1 MVWDTVIPY
10 PIERKRKPVKE
21 PTGSVQRAMT
31 RCMVRGSLGALC
43 RNVCVPLADTL
54 LRGDIHDGAS
64 VTVSAGDEGL
74 VLGWTW
80 KLSA

>member
-31 RCMVRGSLGALC
+31 RCMVRGRPGARSRKMC
-43 RNVCVPLADTL
+43 DPLPDAL
-54 LRGDIHDGAS
+54 LRGDIRDGAS
-64 VTVSAGDEGL
+64 VTVSAGDKGL
-74 VLGWTW
+74 VFG
-80 KLSA
+80 

>member
-31 RCMVRGSLGALC
+31 RCMVRGSPGALC
-43 RNVCVPLADTL
+43 RNICDPMADAL
-54 LRGDIHDGAS
+54 LRGDIRDGAS
-64 VTVSAGDEGL
+64 VTVNAGDKGL
-74 VLGWTW
+74 VFG
-80 KLSA
+80 